1 MSGDA
6 AKRVQEDYL
15 RILRFFRFSAR
26 YAKEIDQDGLDI
38 CTKFKA
44 NLRGLSKERIK
55 SEFDGL
61 ILSQNASQ
69 MLTIMSDHGILQE
82 ALSLDK
88 YDLELHQLA
97 ISMSEQFNTQLS
109 LVLIYSVLFRYSQD
123 ISLTHLISLNFSKHQ
138 ARIILKMLSLIQLEK
153 ESDLLFALKNIWLE
167 EKDYV
172 QYYVFSSLL
181 PEDSGS
187 VCELYS

>member
-1 MSGDA
+1 M
-6 AKRVQEDYL
+6 
-15 RILRFFRFSAR
+15 
-26 YAKEIDQDGLDI
+26 DI

-44 NLRGLSKERIK
+44 NLQGLSKERIK